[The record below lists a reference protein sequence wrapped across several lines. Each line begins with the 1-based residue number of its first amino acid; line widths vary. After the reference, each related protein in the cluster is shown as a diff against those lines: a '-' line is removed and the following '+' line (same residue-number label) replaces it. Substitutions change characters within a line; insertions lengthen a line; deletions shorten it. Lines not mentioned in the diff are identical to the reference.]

1 MSTRSRRLLATA
13 CMLLAAG
20 CGLPLAGGVQ
30 KPGPIPAEERQGGD
44 IQVLPPGPRDD
55 ATPEDI
61 VHGFFGA
68 QSSPSDA
75 HASARAFLA
84 PALQKTWRDN
94 GPVSVFGSNLSV
106 VGQANTFRVTAPKIG
121 EINTDGSYNP
131 ARGKIDIRVELRRG
145 LHGRWQITSVP
156 DGLVLSPTDRDR
168 SFRVRNIYYLAPPA
182 APGSASSHLV
192 PDQVFLPVTA
202 ASADALVRRLLAR
215 PSRPLGDSVS
225 TAFPTGTGVR
235 RVQTDPTGLVTVDLT
250 GQLSRA
256 PARLREQMS
265 AQLVW
270 TLRGTAEFSKLL
282 LLSSG
287 RPVDP
292 SSNGSD
298 RVIRDASDWQ
308 PYDPDGLVANA
319 PLYYIGGRRLR
330 FLEAPTGPVSDASR
344 QQVVDDGAASPR
356 GGSLA
361 FITRIRGGSELL
373 TGPARGPFVLR
384 ARARSLSFPS
394 WGSGEQGVW
403 FVQNGLV
410 KLAPPS
416 GPPRSVAVDGLGGA
430 GPISGLRVSRDGA
443 RIAVIA
449 GLGTQR
455 HLLVGRIAERTGALR
470 VVGLRSVAPGV
481 TDVSDLSWES
491 GTSLL
496 VLGRLSG
503 VTAPVR
509 VSVDGSSVALVPRVG
524 LENREPLTI
533 AAAPGDRP
541 LVIGVLDG
549 GAPTLLRDNGVQYVK
564 EPGIVGGRPF
574 YPG

>member
-1 MSTRSRRLLATA
+1 MRRLLAAA
-13 CMLLAAG
+13 CLLLAAG
-20 CGLPLAGGVQ
+20 CGLPLGGGVH

-55 ATPEDI
+55 ATPED
-61 VHGFFGA
+61 VVRGFFGA
-68 QSSPSDA
+68 QSSPSDG
-75 HASARAFLA
+75 HAIAREFLA

-94 GPVSVFGSNLSV
+94 GPVSVFGSSLSV
-106 VGQANTFRVTAPKIG
+106 VGQVNAFRVTAPKIG
-121 EINTDGSYNP
+121 QISTDGSYNP
-131 ARGKIDIRVELRRG
+131 ARGTIDIRVELRRG
-145 LHGRWQITSVP
+145 LRGRWQITSVP
-156 DGLVLSPTDRDR
+156 DGLVLSLTDRDR
-168 SFRVRNIYYLAPPA
+168 SFRTRNIYYLAPPS

-202 ASADALVRRLLAR
+202 ASADALVRRLLAG
-215 PSRPLGDSVS
+215 PSRLLGDSVS
-225 TAFPTGTGVR
+225 TAFPAGTGVR

-250 GQLSRA
+250 GQLWKA
-256 PARLREQMS
+256 PDRLREQMS

-282 LLSSG
+282 LLSTG
-287 RPVDP
+287 RPVDAG
-292 SSNGSD
+292 SNGSD
-298 RVIRDASDWQ
+298 PVRDANDWQ
-308 PYDPDGLVANA
+308 PYDPDGLVTNA
-319 PLYYIGGRRLR
+319 ALYYIGGRRLR
-330 FLEAPTGPVSDASR
+330 FLEAPTGPVSDKSR
-344 QQVVDDGAASPR
+344 QQDVDEAAASPR

-361 FITRIRGGSELL
+361 LITRIRSGFELR
-373 TGPARGPFVLR
+373 TGPASGPFVLR
-384 ARARSLSFPS
+384 ARATSLSFPS

-403 FVQNGLV
+403 FIQNGRV

-416 GPPRSVAVDGLGGA
+416 GPPRSVAVDRLGAA

-443 RIAVIA
+443 RIALIA

-455 HLLVGRIAERTGALR
+455 HLLVGRIAERNGALR
-470 VVGLRSVAPGV
+470 VVGLRSVAAGV

-496 VLGRLSG
+496 VLGRTSG

-509 VSVDGSSVALVPRVG
+509 VAVDGSSVALVPRVG
-524 LENREPLTI
+524 LENRVPLTI

-549 GAPTLLRDNGVQYVK
+549 GVPTLLRDNGVQYVK